1 MPRPVCENRG
11 MDELERALTAAQ
23 ERYEEA
29 LRAEM
34 DEKLKTHEANT
45 WFGQWAN
52 QVGMPTL
59 THLAERLLAA
69 GHKAIVSSELSPSA
83 EVITDLILTFTQQNG
98 PGKCTIEFRR
108 GQDKSVAVFYA
119 VNGTQGAGGRVE
131 PPDPVTV
138 DRFAQ
143 NYIIE
148 ALEGPRW

>member
-1 MPRPVCENRG
+1 MRSPKGVKSSSCTTSTTDRANAESDARG
-11 MDELERALTAAQ
+11 AKGRLT
-23 ERYEEA
+23 
-29 LRAEM
+29 
-34 DEKLKTHEANT
+34 ANT

-52 QVGMPTL
+52 QVGIPTL
-59 THLAERLLAA
+59 TGLAERLLAA

-83 EVITDLILTFTQQNG
+83 DVITDLVITFTQGNG

>member
-1 MPRPVCENRG
+1 MRFNHERRRGPLKQTGTFAHHRRIQPVGCG
-11 MDELERALTAAQ
+11 
-23 ERYEEA
+23 
-29 LRAEM
+29 
-34 DEKLKTHEANT
+34 
-45 WFGQWAN
+45 F
-52 QVGMPTL
+52 
-59 THLAERLLAA
+59 AA